1 MKSFLSR
8 GKAFSVWILVLI
20 LQSCSSQYV
29 SMGGSEVLSDSDRYQ
44 QERYQIKQDRGPDQ
58 KIDGHKIEDV
68 VPVYEPRSAAG
79 NKSPYTVRGKKYY
92 VLDDPEGYSETGIAS
107 WYGVKFHGHKTSN
120 GEIFDMYKVSAA
132 HKTLPIPSYVKVT
145 NLDNGKSVIA
155 RVNDRGPF
163 HDGRLIDLSYAGA
176 VKLGYEKQGTAR
188 VKVEAITPGYTG
200 THEFFIQVGAFSSMA
215 NAQKLKQEVELHT
228 NSQVFIE
235 KTSFYRVKVGPMTER
250 QAKKLQ
256 KKLARKN
263 IGPPIIVRL

>member
-1 MKSFLSR
+1 MKSFLYH

-20 LQSCSSQYV
+20 IQSCSSQFV
-29 SMGGSEVLSDSDRYQ
+29 SVDSGEVLSDSDRYQ
-44 QERYQIKQDRGPDQ
+44 QDRYPIKQDRGPD
-58 KIDGHKIEDV
+58 KEIDGHKIDDV
-68 VPVYEPRSAAG
+68 VPVSEPRSKAG
-79 NKSPYTVRGKKYY
+79 NQSPYTVRGKKYY
-92 VLDDPEGYSETGIAS
+92 VLDNPEGYSETGIAS

-145 NLDNGKSVIA
+145 NLDNGLSIIA

-163 HDGRLIDLSYAGA
+163 QDGRLIDLSYAGA

-188 VKVEAITPGYTG
+188 VRVEAVMPENAKTYQY
-200 THEFFIQVGAFSSMA
+200 FVQVGAFSSLD
-215 NAQKLKQEVELHT
+215 NAEKTKHQVEQYT
-228 NSQVFIE
+228 SSKVFIE
-235 KTSFYRVKVGPMTER
+235 KTTFYRVKVGPLTER

-256 KKLARKN
+256 SKLARQN